1 MKRVNF
7 YYSTKLTFDD
17 YVHGHSF
24 ALRIIPPETDTQ
36 RILSCDLNITP
47 YVSVKQTVDAF
58 GNNVTAGYLKS
69 DHRFLDFEIKGTA
82 EVDSSKHR
90 TDYMPCYLYQ
100 SQYTKPGEKLAAFYS
115 EIKPKC
121 TGTVQDRTEYI
132 CDILS
137 DRFGYEKG
145 FTDTSTTAEEAF
157 ASGKGVCQDF
167 SHILISLL
175 RMDGIAARYI
185 AGLAFCD
192 GETHSWVLDG
202 RSLGGHRP
210 RQQLRCQ
217 RRLYRAFPGQRFPR
231 LRYRQGH
238 NVRAVHKAATACKE
252 RIIIGKGQ
260 DKMTETIATAALAVH
275 ENLNIQKRRIQN
287 GKSKTRLSFVTGTHG
302 DELEGQ
308 YLAYMVGSFIDKN
321 IDKLEGIVDIYPAL
335 NPMGID
341 SITRGIPMFDLD
353 MNRVFPGSKSGTMA
367 EMLCAAIVDD
377 IKGSDVCVDVHS
389 SNIFLKEIPQIRMS
403 VPTAETLLPYAK
415 LMNVD
420 FIWIHDAATVLESTL
435 AHTLNTRGTKTL
447 VVEMGVGMRITKEY
461 CDQLFDGVFSLMKS
475 LGMWKGETAPVR
487 EPIVS
492 EGREVGFVNSD
503 AAGIFVPCA
512 NFGDTVRKGD
522 HIGDVV
528 DPLSSETVEQ
538 VKAVCDGL
546 IFTLR
551 EYPVVYGG
559 SLLARILQPISGGE
573 GK

>member
-1 MKRVNF
+1 M
-7 YYSTKLTFDD
+7 
-17 YVHGHSF
+17 
-24 ALRIIPPETDTQ
+24 I
-36 RILSCDLNITP
+36 
-47 YVSVKQTVDAF
+47 
-58 GNNVTAGYLKS
+58 
-69 DHRFLDFEIKGTA
+69 
-82 EVDSSKHR
+82 
-90 TDYMPCYLYQ
+90 
-100 SQYTKPGEKLAAFYS
+100 
-115 EIKPKC
+115 
-121 TGTVQDRTEYI
+121 
-132 CDILS
+132 
-137 DRFGYEKG
+137 
-145 FTDTSTTAEEAF
+145 
-157 ASGKGVCQDF
+157 
-167 SHILISLL
+167 
-175 RMDGIAARYI
+175 
-185 AGLAFCD
+185 
-192 GETHSWVLDG
+192 
-202 RSLGGHRP
+202 
-210 RQQLRCQ
+210 
-217 RRLYRAFPGQRFPR
+217 
-231 LRYRQGH
+231 
-238 NVRAVHKAATACKE
+238 
-252 RIIIGKGQ
+252 
-260 DKMTETIATAALAVH
+260 ETIASAALAVH

-287 GKSKTRLSFVTGTHG
+287 GKNSIRLSLVTGTHG

-321 IDKLEGIVDIYPAL
+321 IDMLDGIVDIYPAL

-367 EMLCAAIVDD
+367 EMLCASIVDD
-377 IKGSDVCVDVHS
+377 ISGSDVCIDVHS

-420 FIWIHDAATVLESTL
+420 FIWVHDAATVLESTL

-461 CDQLFDGVFSLMKS
+461 CDQLFDGIFRLMKE
-475 LGMWKGETAPVR
+475 LGMWKGDNASVR

-492 EGREVGFVNSD
+492 QGREVGFVNSD

-512 NFGDTVRKGD
+512 NFGDTVKKGD

-528 DPLSSETVEQ
+528 DPLTSEIVEK

-573 GK
+573 EN